1 MHTDSPRFDIYASIH
16 KGLRAC
22 FAHTLV
28 SVGRLDWTD
37 SEEVETVTREVLDL
51 LTFCARHL
59 EKENTY
65 IHPSLEL
72 RRPGACA
79 IALADHAHHEAD
91 IAVLRELTVTLGL
104 LPALRREAAARELYQ
119 RLAAFITEN
128 LAHMAHEER
137 EHNRE
142 LWDTHS
148 DDEIRAIEHAIVSS
162 LPPEETRLSL
172 RWMLTA
178 MSAEERAAF
187 LGGMRA
193 QAPAAVFEGVLGM
206 LRPLLGERDRLKLDT
221 ALGLPRVAADVTG
234 AV

>member
-1 MHTDSPRFDIYASIH
+1 MHNASNRFDIYAPIH

-28 SVGRLDWTD
+28 GVGRLDWTD
-37 SEEVETVTREVLDL
+37 SEEVESVTREVLDL
-51 LTFCARHL
+51 LTFCSRHL

-65 IHPSLEL
+65 VHPALEA

-79 IALADHAHHEAD
+79 AALADHAHHEAD
-91 IAVLRELTVTLGL
+91 IAVLRELAVTLGL

-119 RLAAFITEN
+119 RLAAFVTEN

-137 EHNRE
+137 EHNRV
-142 LWDTHS
+142 LWETHS

-162 LPPEETRLSL
+162 LPPEETQLSL

-178 MSAEERAAF
+178 MCAEERAAF
-187 LGGMRA
+187 LAGLRA
-193 QAPAAVFEGVLGM
+193 QAPAEVFRGVLGM
-206 LRPLLGERDRLKLDT
+206 LRPLLGERDRLKLDN
-221 ALGLPRVAADVTG
+221 ALGLPHVAAEVTG